1 MLFVQVTTIDYNGSV
16 QEHGGDP
23 VEAQVID
30 DKGGQVDV
38 QVNDRDDGTYEVR
51 FTAMRPGTYCLKV
64 IMNYLHTCQ
73 AKTYHQYICTI
84 GSMHCNESGNQ
95 IT

>member
-1 MLFVQVTTIDYNGSV
+1 MFIDFFVQVTTIDYNGSV

-38 QVNDRDDGTYEVR
+38 QVTDRDDGTYEVR

-64 IMNYLHTCQ
+64 LLTDLQ
-73 AKTYHQYICTI
+73 AKTPYQYW
-84 GSMHCNESGNQ
+84 ESC
-95 IT
+95 IIPSH

>member
-64 IMNYLHTCQ
+64 INRSTHLPSQDLPSILEAYN
-73 AKTYHQYICTI
+73 
-84 GSMHCNESGNQ
+84 CNESGNQ
-95 IT
+95 IS